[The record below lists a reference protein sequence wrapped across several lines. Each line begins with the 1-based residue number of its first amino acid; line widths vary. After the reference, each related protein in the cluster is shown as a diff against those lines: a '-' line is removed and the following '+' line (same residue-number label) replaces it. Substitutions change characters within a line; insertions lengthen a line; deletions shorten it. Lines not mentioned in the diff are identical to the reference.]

1 MCLNRSLRYLKD
13 VIALKLPINHEITQL
28 LQDVFNL
35 LPNLDVD
42 SIVRAFTLQV
52 LLCYSLQHVCA

>member
-1 MCLNRSLRYLKD
+1 LKD

>member
-1 MCLNRSLRYLKD
+1 MSRDAFRS
-13 VIALKLPINHEITQL
+13 

-42 SIVRAFTLQV
+42 AIIKAFTLQV
-52 LLCYSLQHVCA
+52 WDVGCGV